1 MAKNKPT
8 PLKDEPVMS
17 LDDISTK
24 LDDLAASIG
33 ALQKEPCELVV
44 PKVNIQV
51 KGLHFKTEEEFR
63 EKVILLYK
71 GLGIYNQEQED
82 AYIKELHDK
91 GELSNR
97 EMLQAI
103 HKKTCAIPDDNKHVP
118 NSLKDQLIRH
128 WHTIK
133 EHIHIVFY
141 EPSNKWFRNVYAWIS
156 IILTLMFT
164 IYEVVNVNRLK
175 AYNEDL
181 RTIAAQHQMTREIV
195 KELDPKLLITL
206 DGYDELVKQHGFAS
220 TWRNF
225 LLHRFQL
232 FLLIR
237 FTTTFTITSFSSVLL
252 SAIISVRATR
262 VLSAMRFVWS
272 GLYRIPLLFRNQRK
286 SVAAIR
292 LLPSLNE

>member
-8 PLKDEPVMS
+8 PLKDEPAMS

-24 LDDLAASIG
+24 LDNLAAAIG
-33 ALQKEPCELVV
+33 ALQKEPCEPVV

-103 HKKTCAIPDDNKHVP
+103 YKKTCAIPDDNNHVP
-118 NSLKDQLIRH
+118 NSLKNQLIHR
-128 WHTIK
+128 WHKIK
-133 EHIHIVFY
+133 DY
-141 EPSNKWFRNVYAWIS
+141 EPSNKWYRNVYAWIS
-156 IILTLMFT
+156 IISTLMFTIFT

-181 RTIAAQHQMTREIV
+181 QTIAAQHQMTREIV
-195 KELDPKLLITL
+195 RELNTD
-206 DGYDELVKQHGFAS
+206 
-220 TWRNF
+220 
-225 LLHRFQL
+225 L
-232 FLLIR
+232 FV
-237 FTTTFTITSFSSVLL
+237 TITSYDDMVQSKGYSYAHEHFENSKPKEKP
-252 SAIISVRATR
+252 
-262 VLSAMRFVWS
+262 
-272 GLYRIPLLFRNQRK
+272 GK
-286 SVAAIR
+286 
-292 LLPSLNE
+292 

>member
-1 MAKNKPT
+1 MAKNKLT

-17 LDDISTK
+17 LDDIGTK

-33 ALQKEPCELVV
+33 ALQKEPCEPVV

-71 GLGIYNQEQED
+71 GLGIYNQEKED

-103 HKKTCAIPDDNKHVP
+103 YKKTCAIPDDKNHVP
-118 NSLKDQLIRH
+118 NSLKNQLIHH
-128 WHTIK
+128 WHKIK
-133 EHIHIVFY
+133 ECIHIVFY
-141 EPSNKWFRNVYAWIS
+141 EPSNKWYRNVYAWIS
-156 IILTLMFT
+156 IILTLMFTIFT

-181 RTIAAQHQMTREIV
+181 QTIAAQHQMTREIV
-195 KELDPKLLITL
+195 KELDSKLFITL
-206 DGYDELVKQHGFAS
+206 DGYDELVKQQGFAS
-220 TWRNF
+220 TWHKF
-225 LLHRFQL
+225 
-232 FLLIR
+232 
-237 FTTTFTITSFSSVLL
+237 
-252 SAIISVRATR
+252 
-262 VLSAMRFVWS
+262 
-272 GLYRIPLLFRNQRK
+272 K
-286 SVAAIR
+286 VAQQQTKQ
-292 LLPSLNE
+292 E

>member
-24 LDDLAASIG
+24 FDNLAASIG
-33 ALQKEPCELVV
+33 ALQKEPCEPAA

-71 GLGIYNQEQED
+71 GLGVYNQEQED

-97 EMLQAI
+97 ELLMAI
-103 HKKTCAIPDDNKHVP
+103 YKKLFP
-118 NSLKDQLIRH
+118 KDVSVQSSQSPKKVRLIRLWQKVKISVH
-128 WHTIK
+128 K
-133 EHIHIVFY
+133 VLY
-141 EPSNKWFRNVYAWIS
+141 EPSNKWYRNVYAWIS
-156 IILTLMFT
+156 ICLMFVFTAFT

-181 RTIAAQHQMTREIV
+181 RTIATQHQMTHEIV
-195 KELDPKLLITL
+195 RELHPD
-206 DGYDELVKQHGFAS
+206 
-220 TWRNF
+220 
-225 LLHRFQL
+225 L
-232 FLLIR
+232 FV
-237 FTTTFTITSFSSVLL
+237 TITSYDDM
-252 SAIISVRATR
+252 
-262 VLSAMRFVWS
+262 VLSKGYNYAHEHFEDCKPKERP
-272 GLYRIPLLFRNQRK
+272 GK
-286 SVAAIR
+286 
-292 LLPSLNE
+292 

>member
-24 LDDLAASIG
+24 LDDLAASVG
-33 ALQKEPCELVV
+33 ALQKEPCEPVV

-51 KGLHFKTEEEFR
+51 KDLHFKTEEEFR

-141 EPSNKWFRNVYAWIS
+141 EPSNKWFRNVYACIS

-220 TWRNF
+220 TWRKF
-225 LLHRFQL
+225 
-232 FLLIR
+232 
-237 FTTTFTITSFSSVLL
+237 
-252 SAIISVRATR
+252 
-262 VLSAMRFVWS
+262 
-272 GLYRIPLLFRNQRK
+272 K
-286 SVAAIR
+286 AAQ
-292 LLPSLNE
+292 EQTKQE

>member
-17 LDDISTK
+17 LDDICTK
-24 LDDLAASIG
+24 LDDLTAAIG
-33 ALQKEPCELVV
+33 ALQKEPCKPVV

-82 AYIKELHDK
+82 AYIQELHEK

-103 HKKTCAIPDDNKHVP
+103 YKKTCAIPDDNNHVP
-118 NSLKDQLIRH
+118 NSLKNQLIHR
-128 WHTIK
+128 WHKIK

-141 EPSNKWFRNVYAWIS
+141 EPSNKWYRNVYAWIS
-156 IILTLMFT
+156 IILTFMFTIFT

-181 RTIAAQHQMTREIV
+181 QTIAAQHQMTREIV
-195 KELDPKLLITL
+195 KELDSKLFITL
-206 DGYDELVKQHGFAS
+206 DGYDELVKQQGFAS
-220 TWRNF
+220 TWRKF
-225 LLHRFQL
+225 
-232 FLLIR
+232 
-237 FTTTFTITSFSSVLL
+237 
-252 SAIISVRATR
+252 
-262 VLSAMRFVWS
+262 
-272 GLYRIPLLFRNQRK
+272 K
-286 SVAAIR
+286 AAQQQTKQ
-292 LLPSLNE
+292 E

>member
-33 ALQKEPCELVV
+33 ALQKEPCEPVV

-82 AYIKELHDK
+82 TYIKELHDK

-141 EPSNKWFRNVYAWIS
+141 EPSNKWFRNVYA
-156 IILTLMFT
+156 
-164 IYEVVNVNRLK
+164 
-175 AYNEDL
+175 
-181 RTIAAQHQMTREIV
+181 
-195 KELDPKLLITL
+195 
-206 DGYDELVKQHGFAS
+206 
-220 TWRNF
+220 
-225 LLHRFQL
+225 
-232 FLLIR
+232 
-237 FTTTFTITSFSSVLL
+237 
-252 SAIISVRATR
+252 
-262 VLSAMRFVWS
+262 
-272 GLYRIPLLFRNQRK
+272 
-286 SVAAIR
+286 
-292 LLPSLNE
+292 

>member
-24 LDDLAASIG
+24 LDNLAAAIG
-33 ALQKEPCELVV
+33 AIQKEPCEPVV

-82 AYIKELHDK
+82 AYIQELHEK

-103 HKKTCAIPDDNKHVP
+103 YKKTCAIPDDNNHVP
-118 NSLKDQLIRH
+118 NSLKDQLIHH
-128 WHTIK
+128 WHNIK
-133 EHIHIVFY
+133 ERIHIVFY
-141 EPSNKWFRNVYAWIS
+141 EPSNKWYRNVYAWIS
-156 IILTLMFT
+156 IILTLMFTIFT

-181 RTIAAQHQMTREIV
+181 QTIAAQHQMTREIV
-195 KELDPKLLITL
+195 KELDSKLFITL
-206 DGYDELVKQHGFAS
+206 DGYDELVKQQGFAS
-220 TWRNF
+220 TWCKF
-225 LLHRFQL
+225 
-232 FLLIR
+232 
-237 FTTTFTITSFSSVLL
+237 
-252 SAIISVRATR
+252 
-262 VLSAMRFVWS
+262 
-272 GLYRIPLLFRNQRK
+272 K
-286 SVAAIR
+286 AAQ
-292 LLPSLNE
+292 EQTKQE

>member
-24 LDDLAASIG
+24 LDNLAASIG
-33 ALQKEPCELVV
+33 ALQKEPCEPAV

-103 HKKTCAIPDDNKHVP
+103 YKKTCAIPDDNNHAP
-118 NSLKDQLIRH
+118 NSLKNQLIQL
-128 WHTIK
+128 WHKIK

-141 EPSNKWFRNVYAWIS
+141 EPSNKWFRNVYVWIS
-156 IILTLMFT
+156 IVLTLLFTIFT

-181 RTIAAQHQMTREIV
+181 QTIAAQYQMTREIV
-195 KELDPKLLITL
+195 RELQPD
-206 DGYDELVKQHGFAS
+206 
-220 TWRNF
+220 
-225 LLHRFQL
+225 L
-232 FLLIR
+232 FV
-237 FTTTFTITSFSSVLL
+237 TITSYDDMVQSKGYSYAHEHFENSKPKEKP
-252 SAIISVRATR
+252 
-262 VLSAMRFVWS
+262 
-272 GLYRIPLLFRNQRK
+272 GK
-286 SVAAIR
+286 
-292 LLPSLNE
+292 

>member
-17 LDDISTK
+17 LDDIGTK
-24 LDDLAASIG
+24 LDDLAAAIG
-33 ALQKEPCELVV
+33 ALQKEPCEPVV

-82 AYIKELHDK
+82 AYIQELHEK

-103 HKKTCAIPDDNKHVP
+103 YKKTCAIPDDNNHVP
-118 NSLKDQLIRH
+118 NSLKDQLIHH
-128 WHTIK
+128 WHKIK

-141 EPSNKWFRNVYAWIS
+141 EPSNKWYRNVYAWIS
-156 IILTLMFT
+156 IILTLMFTIFT

-195 KELDPKLLITL
+195 KELDSKLFITL
-206 DGYDELVKQHGFAS
+206 NGYDELVKQQGFAS
-220 TWRNF
+220 TWRKF
-225 LLHRFQL
+225 
-232 FLLIR
+232 
-237 FTTTFTITSFSSVLL
+237 
-252 SAIISVRATR
+252 
-262 VLSAMRFVWS
+262 
-272 GLYRIPLLFRNQRK
+272 K
-286 SVAAIR
+286 AAQ
-292 LLPSLNE
+292 EQMKQE

>member
-17 LDDISTK
+17 LDGISTK
-24 LDDLAASIG
+24 LDNLAAAIG
-33 ALQKEPCELVV
+33 ALPKEPCEPVV

-103 HKKTCAIPDDNKHVP
+103 YKKTCAIPDDNNHAP
-118 NSLKDQLIRH
+118 NSLKDQLIHR
-128 WHTIK
+128 WSKIK
-133 EHIHIVFY
+133 ERIHIVFY
-141 EPSNKWFRNVYAWIS
+141 EPSNKWYRNVYAWIS
-156 IILTLMFT
+156 IILTFMFTIFT

-181 RTIAAQHQMTREIV
+181 QTIAAQHQMTREIV
-195 KELDPKLLITL
+195 KELDSKLFITL
-206 DGYDELVKQHGFAS
+206 DGYDELVKQQGFAS
-220 TWRNF
+220 TWRKF
-225 LLHRFQL
+225 K
-232 FLLIR
+232 
-237 FTTTFTITSFSSVLL
+237 
-252 SAIISVRATR
+252 AT
-262 VLSAMRFVWS
+262 
-272 GLYRIPLLFRNQRK
+272 QEQTK
-286 SVAAIR
+286 Q
-292 LLPSLNE
+292 E

>member
-24 LDDLAASIG
+24 LDNLAAAIG
-33 ALQKEPCELVV
+33 ALQKEPCEPVV

-63 EKVILLYK
+63 EKFILLYK

-103 HKKTCAIPDDNKHVP
+103 YKKTCAIPDDNNHHAP
-118 NSLKDQLIRH
+118 NSLKDQLIHR
-128 WHTIK
+128 WHKIK
-133 EHIHIVFY
+133 ECIRIVFY
-141 EPSNKWFRNVYAWIS
+141 EPSNKWYRNVYAWIC
-156 IILTLMFT
+156 IILPLLFTIFT

-181 RTIAAQHQMTREIV
+181 QTIAAQHQMTREIV
-195 KELDPKLLITL
+195 KELDSKLFITL
-206 DGYDELVKQHGFAS
+206 DGYDELVKQQGFAS
-220 TWRNF
+220 TWRKF
-225 LLHRFQL
+225 
-232 FLLIR
+232 
-237 FTTTFTITSFSSVLL
+237 
-252 SAIISVRATR
+252 
-262 VLSAMRFVWS
+262 
-272 GLYRIPLLFRNQRK
+272 K
-286 SVAAIR
+286 AAQ
-292 LLPSLNE
+292 EQTKQE